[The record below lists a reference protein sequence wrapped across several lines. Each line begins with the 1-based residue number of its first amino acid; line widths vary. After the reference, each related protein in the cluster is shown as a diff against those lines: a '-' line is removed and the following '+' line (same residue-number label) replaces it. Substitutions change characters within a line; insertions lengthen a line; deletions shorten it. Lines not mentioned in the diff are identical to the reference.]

1 MANVEIRRMVGESD
15 VDSRYKLQQSG
26 HYFMLLK
33 STTTCF
39 YSILQCVLVCVGACV
54 CVPGIQKKKAKK
66 WKEKLGIIFSFC
78 SCLFKTF
85 IYSLAT
91 SIQWQ
96 AHSLGG
102 PCTLCYPKDLPEY
115 CLTSH
120 LLFVM
125 ENVCPKVTYSE
136 MKSNYVILW
145 WEVNNAQCVSYS
157 SE

>member
-1 MANVEIRRMVGESD
+1 MWIADINWNRVNIT
-15 VDSRYKLQQSG
+15 L
-26 HYFMLLK
+26 
-33 STTTCF
+33 CF
-39 YSILQCVLVCVGACV
+39 LRVLPPAFTLFCSVCLCMCGRVCVCARNSEEKG
-54 CVPGIQKKKAKK
+54 KK
-66 WKEKLGIIFSFC
+66 WKDKLGIICSFC

-96 AHSLGG
+96 AYSLGG
-102 PCTLCYPKDLPEY
+102 PCTLCYLKDLPEY
-115 CLTSH
+115 SLTSH
-120 LLFVM
+120 LLFVT